1 MIKKIL
7 NLGALGLLAVA
18 SFSSCSDEQQFT
30 DFNTNAKKIDVQVLN
45 AELSKVRDY
54 VPLYA
59 VIAHRGSTFWAPEET
74 EASWRW
80 ARDMGADYLESDLQC
95 TKDGVV
101 LSLHDDN
108 LKRTTNIQSVFSD
121 QIPEIRKAFY
131 RTLTWE
137 DGTPCNFSEEDIEA
151 CYQAELTDYYSY

>member
-95 TKDGVV
+95 TKEFPKSARHSTVRSPGKTAHPAI
-101 LSLHDDN
+101 SR
-108 LKRTTNIQSVFSD
+108 KRTSKHAIKPNSPTTTAT
-121 QIPEIRKAFY
+121 IRA
-131 RTLTWE
+131 TT
-137 DGTPCNFSEEDIEA
+137 TMPNC
-151 CYQAELTDYYSY
+151 